1 MPTNYEKILTW
12 KICIMTTKLDHFQI
26 WECWSFLK
34 MIWGGLG
41 KGTWMFVFGECVKCI
56 QFDSILLSMI
66 LSLKKFLI
74 RQMWS
79 LFFAYSGMYIAG
91 LFLIDE
97 IRNNLGIS
105 HIYLK
110 WIASYINLIQCVTL
124 DRRQF
129 IICH

>member
-1 MPTNYEKILTW
+1 MANKLW
-12 KICIMTTKLDHFQI
+12 KDLNLKNIYYNDKRR
-26 WECWSFLK
+26 SFLAKNAEGLK
-34 MIWGGLG
+34 MIRGGLE

-91 LFLIDE
+91 LF
-97 IRNNLGIS
+97 
-105 HIYLK
+105 
-110 WIASYINLIQCVTL
+110 
-124 DRRQF
+124 
-129 IICH
+129 